1 MPAISSLV
9 WWQSYSWV
17 PILLVGPVILR
28 EFISIAFVLS
38 DVLTLIIATT
48 VGTDPASSTTTTT
61 TYIERFLTM
70 THAIVDA
77 MMSLL
82 VTPKTWRSS
91 NAAQRQTILAR
102 LVSKI
107 SLFMEV
113 GVGLLM
119 LCDCLIMSIRYIF
132 INTGGQIRFHIL
144 MKSMICTRL
153 YLGFLWTRRK
163 NISKLIESMR
173 GGAIEAPIYILDVLL
188 HPSTSMGIDSKSP
201 SSLSTS
207 SSSATTTTSN
217 HVSNG
222 SSSNP
227 KESQQKENQRT
238 LLDYIRIALDI
249 DDP

>member
-1 MPAISSLV
+1 
-9 WWQSYSWV
+9 
-17 PILLVGPVILR
+17 
-28 EFISIAFVLS
+28 
-38 DVLTLIIATT
+38 LIIATT
-48 VGTDPASSTTTTT
+48 VGTDTASSTTTTTT
-61 TYIERFLTM
+61 TYIERFLKM

-144 MKSMICTRL
+144 MKSIICTRL

-173 GGAIEAPIYILDVLL
+173 GGAIAAPIYILDVLL
-188 HPSTSMGIDSKSP
+188 HPSSSMGIDTQSL

-207 SSSATTTTSN
+207 AAGATTATSN
-217 HVSNG
+217 HVNNG

-238 LLDYIRIALDI
+238 LLDYICIALDI